1 MPRARK
7 IKPEFFQDVKLARE
21 LSIDQRYFYVGLWV
35 FADDEGRLRPN
46 PRRLLADI
54 FPYDSDID
62 ESWVREA
69 LDRLEET
76 GRLLRYEVDGLEY
89 GYLTKF
95 LKHQSINRPRPSR
108 FPPPPAPAEPI
119 VPSASPRV
127 RLTSGQ

>member
-1 MPRARK
+1 MPRTRR
-7 IKPEFFQDVKLARE
+7 IKPEFFEDMKLARE
-21 LSIDQRYFYVGLWV
+21 LSIDQRYFYIGLWV

-54 FPYDSDID
+54 FPYDYDID
-62 ESWVREA
+62 EAWVGQA

-76 GRLLRYEVDGLEY
+76 GRLLRYEVEGQEY

-108 FPPPPAPAEPI
+108 LPPPPLRKTPHFG
-119 VPSASPRV
+119 SGSP
-127 RLTSGQ
+127 Q